1 MSFYNT
7 QLDKNV
13 PIPLYYQLK
22 ELIISEIKN
31 GNYEENSMIPTEKEF
46 SDIFSISR
54 TTVRQAIT
62 ELVQEGWLYRIKS
75 KGTFV
80 TYPKVNQDFI
90 QYLEPFNEQ
99 ILRSGRIPSTHLLD
113 FQVTEADEQTAEHL
127 NISPGTKVFFL
138 HRLRFADGEPI
149 VLVKTFLPCDAC
161 PELRGHDFSKV
172 SLYSVL
178 GQKPSSRIHH
188 VRRLA
193 EAVAATEEDS
203 RYLGLAV
210 GEPIHFF
217 TSIGYNEAQR
227 PVEYSLARYRG
238 DKNQF
243 EIVVYPKNV

>member
-22 ELIISEIKN
+22 ELIISEIKK
-31 GNYEENSMIPTEKEF
+31 GNYKGNSMIPTEKEF

-62 ELVQEGWLYRIKS
+62 ELVQEGGLSRVKS

-80 TYPKVNQDFI
+80 TYPKVSQDFI
-90 QYLEPFNEQ
+90 QRLESFNEQ
-99 ILRSGRIPSTHLLD
+99 ILRLGRTPSTRLLD
-113 FQVTEADEQTAEHL
+113 FRETEADEKTAANL
-127 NISPGTKVFFL
+127 DIPAGTSVFFL
-138 HRLRFADGEPI
+138 HRLRFADDEPI
-149 VLVKTFLPCDAC
+149 VVVKTFLPCDAC
-161 PELRGHDFSKV
+161 PELKKHDFSKA
-172 SLYSVL
+172 SLYAVL
-178 GQKPSSRIHH
+178 GQKASSRIHH
-188 VRRLA
+188 VRRLV

-203 RYLGLAV
+203 RYLGLAA
-210 GEPIHFF
+210 GEPIQFF
-217 TSIGYNEAQR
+217 TSIGYNEAQK

-243 EIVVYPKNV
+243 EVVVYPKNP